1 MTADMPADR
10 LMLLLDLAAF
20 ALRDGDDEA
29 AVLLLTEADL
39 CARQMIDAARK
50 LTEATPAA
58 PMAKDTGQG

>member
-1 MTADMPADR
+1 
-10 LMLLLDLAAF
+10 MLLLDLAAF